1 MFQPGAPQRTPP
13 RPNVSARRRPYVLWR
28 TMSTDYRLVYPCAAV
43 LLGQLFWK
51 GPFPCIVSLR
61 LQRAGGVCKSHRH
74 PQCANPFPTACAN
87 HRPTPGRAAAAR
99 GGTKAPSQSTPCPH
113 QRSVRG
119 RPVSTTRA
127 HHTTP
132 HHTTFPRGPRACQA
146 PASARLRKWDTHS
159 FGRGIPASSVC
170 GTSCGRAC
178 YHKLSRACAA
188 SGLRALPLS
197 LQGQQLRA
205 TVVPAPVAQQQ
216 QSTFITALN
225 ADGQFQFSDVS
236 VVAAYG
242 SAYRLNFSFAATLNI
257 PVLCRRNVV

>member
-1 MFQPGAPQRTPP
+1 MYCGGRCPQTTDWYIHVQLCYLANFFGRGPSLALSLCVY
-13 RPNVSARRRPYVLWR
+13 NVQAVSA
-28 TMSTDYRLVYPCAAV
+28 S
-43 LLGQLFWK
+43 
-51 GPFPCIVSLR
+51 
-61 LQRAGGVCKSHRH
+61 
-74 PQCANPFPTACAN
+74 PTATPSA
-87 HRPTPGRAAAAR
+87 PTLFRRHVPTTAPLQGELRQP
-99 GGTKAPSQSTPCPH
+99 GTKAPSQSTPCPH

-132 HHTTFPRGPRACQA
+132 HHTTTPRGPRACQA

-159 FGRGIPASSVC
+159 FGRGMPASSVC
-170 GTSCGRAC
+170 GMSCGRAC